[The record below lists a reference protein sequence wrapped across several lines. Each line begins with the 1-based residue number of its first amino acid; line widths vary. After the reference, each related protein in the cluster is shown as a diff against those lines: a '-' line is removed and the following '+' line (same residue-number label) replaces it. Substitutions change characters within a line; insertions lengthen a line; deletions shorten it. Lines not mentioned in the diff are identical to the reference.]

1 MSNGIHNS
9 KPIIP
14 QLGARTD
21 MTPPDI
27 PDINTDLALLREHTM
42 ACFFF
47 KKQLELAWEQNNLQA
62 ELSAYDN
69 LSLEYFYLGEL
80 EKAHY
85 YHDRIIRG

>member
-1 MSNGIHNS
+1 
-9 KPIIP
+9 
-14 QLGARTD
+14 
-21 MTPPDI
+21 
-27 PDINTDLALLREHTM
+27 M

-85 YHDRIIRG
+85 YHDRIIRGKFESDVSVNKKTSSNLLRSRREVKHQKDLVR